1 MFLNQSDK
9 ITIYRPAWLA
19 GNKMQIIKRL
29 RLRARL
35 AGSKKGINTGINH
48 FHPLGVFL
56 NDLSDCTQHQLS
68 AGGEELPMLPVTWDG
83 VLVSISLIVAFIAS
97 FTALDTAGRV
107 AVSRG
112 WSARFWLLAGGS
124 AMGIGIW
131 AMHFIGMLAMMMPV
145 TMRYDIR
152 LTSLSLLVAI
162 LASCLAFGQTVGG
175 LHLTRHRLLRGSL
188 ILGAGVAAMH
198 YLGMYALLIEPRPE
212 WNSVLVVLSVL
223 IAFVASG
230 VALWL
235 AFHLRKGEH
244 HLLLM
249 RGLASLVMGIAIAG
263 MHYVGMAAATFSHHS
278 MMQSQGLSNPGLAVW
293 VTLITLTILGITLL
307 CSMLDAQMRAT
318 RLAARLRFAN
328 KELLQLALHDNLT
341 ALPNRVMLEQQLD
354 RVIKKAML
362 NDFRFAVIYMD
373 LDGFKAVNDT
383 WGHHVGDRL
392 LLAVA
397 ERLRSQLSE
406 TMLLARLGGDEFV
419 LMVKR
424 CDISPARQLAQRLV
438 KVIGKPFEF
447 DRYVLHV
454 SLSAGI
460 AIFPLHGRNRQEL
473 LFNADAAMYHTKNSG
488 RNGWCLFERAMSAA
502 TQHQLEL
509 TNDLWEA
516 LERQQ
521 MRLFYQPKFRSGG
534 TRLMGFEALLRWQH
548 PQRGLLTPELF
559 LPRAEKTGQI
569 VALGNWVIEEA
580 CRQLRIWHNQ
590 GHTEWTVS
598 VNLSALQFH
607 QRDLLATLTRTLTR
621 YQLPGCA
628 LMLEITEA
636 IAMRDPVFSQ
646 QRIRELQQAG
656 VSIAIDNFGIGYA
669 NLLHLKD
676 LDASELKIDRSFINS
691 LRPGSED
698 ATVVSAML
706 TLAQSLNLR
715 MVAEGVET
723 EEQQHLLTSLGF
735 DALQGYL
742 LGKPTPADRVEVFS
756 LAARQHPMP
765 AASG

>member
-1 MFLNQSDK
+1 
-9 ITIYRPAWLA
+9 
-19 GNKMQIIKRL
+19 
-29 RLRARL
+29 
-35 AGSKKGINTGINH
+35 
-48 FHPLGVFL
+48 
-56 NDLSDCTQHQLS
+56 
-68 AGGEELPMLPVTWDG
+68 MLLVTWDNILIC
-83 VLVSISLIVAFIAS
+83 VSLIVAFIAS

-107 AVSRG
+107 AVSHG
-112 WSARFWLLAGGS
+112 WSARFWLLVGGT

-131 AMHFIGMLAMMMPV
+131 AMHFIGMLAMMMPM
-145 TMRYDIR
+145 TMRYDTR
-152 LTSLSLLVAI
+152 LTILSLLVAI
-162 LASCLAFGQTVGG
+162 LASIFAFGQTVSG
-175 LHLTRHRLLRGSL
+175 LHLTRQRLLRGTL
-188 ILGAGVAAMH
+188 ILGVGMVVMH
-198 YLGMYALLIEPRPE
+198 YLGMYALLIDPRHE
-212 WNSVLVVLSVL
+212 WNRLLVALSVL

-235 AFHLRKGEH
+235 AFHLRQGDH

-263 MHYVGMAAATFSHHS
+263 MHYVGMAAAAFSHDS
-278 MMQSQGLSNPGLAVW
+278 TMQPHGVSNPGLAVW
-293 VTLITLTILGITLL
+293 VTLITLIILGITLL
-307 CSMLDAQMRAT
+307 SSMLDAQVRAARLAT
-318 RLAARLRFAN
+318 RLNRAN
-328 KELLQLALHDNLT
+328 RELCQLAMHDNLT

-354 RVIKKAML
+354 LAIKQAML
-362 NDFRFAVIYMD
+362 NEDRFAVIYMD

-392 LLAVA
+392 LVAVA
-397 ERLRSQLSE
+397 ERLRSQLSN
-406 TMLLARLGGDEFV
+406 TMLLVRLGGDEFV
-419 LMVKR
+419 LMAE
-424 CDISPARQLAQRLV
+424 CDISPARQLAQKLV
-438 KVIGKPFEF
+438 KVIGTPFEL

-460 AIFPLHGRNRQEL
+460 AIFPLHGSSRQEL
-473 LFNADAAMYHTKNSG
+473 LFNADAAMYHTKHSG
-488 RNGWCLFERAMSAA
+488 RNGWCLFEPAMSAA

-509 TNDLWEA
+509 ANDLWEA
-516 LERQQ
+516 IDRQQ

-580 CRQLRIWHNQ
+580 CRQLRIWHSQ
-590 GHTEWTVS
+590 GHSDWTVS

-607 QRDLLATLTRTLTR
+607 QRDLLSTLTGTLAR
-621 YQLPGCA
+621 YQLSGSA
-628 LMLEITEA
+628 LMLEITET

-656 VSIAIDNFGIGYA
+656 VSVAIDNFGIGYA
-669 NLLHLKD
+669 NLLHLKH
-676 LDASELKIDRSFINS
+676 LDASELKIDRSFINC

-742 LGKPTPADRVEVFS
+742 LGKPTPPDRVDAFS
-756 LAARQHPMP
+756 FPALRQPVSSV
-765 AASG
+765 SG

>member
-1 MFLNQSDK
+1 
-9 ITIYRPAWLA
+9 
-19 GNKMQIIKRL
+19 
-29 RLRARL
+29 
-35 AGSKKGINTGINH
+35 
-48 FHPLGVFL
+48 
-56 NDLSDCTQHQLS
+56 
-68 AGGEELPMLPVTWDG
+68 MLPVTWDS
-83 VLVSISLIVAFIAS
+83 VLICVSLIVVFIAS

-112 WSARFWLLAGGS
+112 WSARFWLLVGGI
-124 AMGIGIW
+124 AMGIGVW
-131 AMHFIGMLAMMMPV
+131 AMHFIGMLAMMMPMM
-145 TMRYDIR
+145 MRYDTQ
-152 LTSLSLLVAI
+152 LTILSLLVAI
-162 LASCLAFGQTVGG
+162 LASVLAFGQTVGG
-175 LHLTRHRLLRGSL
+175 LHLTRQRLLRGTL
-188 ILGAGVAAMH
+188 ILGAGVVVMH
-198 YLGMYALLIEPRPE
+198 YLGMYALLIEPQPE
-212 WNSVLVVLSVL
+212 WNALLVALSVL
-223 IAFVASG
+223 IAFAASG
-230 VALWL
+230 LALWL
-235 AFHLRKGEH
+235 AFHLRQGDH
-244 HLLLM
+244 HLMLM

-263 MHYVGMAAATFSHHS
+263 MHYVGMAAAEFSHSS
-278 MMQSQGLSNPGLAVW
+278 MMQPHGVSNAGLAVW

-307 CSMLDAQMRAT
+307 SSMLDAQLRAARLAT
-318 RLAARLRFAN
+318 RLNRANQELR
-328 KELLQLALHDNLT
+328 QLAMHDNLT
-341 ALPNRVMLEQQLD
+341 TLPNRVMLEQQLD
-354 RVIKKAML
+354 LAIKQAML
-362 NDFRFAVIYMD
+362 NEHRFAVIYMD

-392 LLAVA
+392 LVAVA
-397 ERLRSQLSE
+397 ERLCSQLSN
-406 TMLLARLGGDEFV
+406 TMLLVRLGGDEFV
-419 LMVKR
+419 LMAE
-424 CDISPARQLAQRLV
+424 CDISAARQLAQKLV
-438 KVIGKPFEF
+438 KVISSPFEL

-473 LFNADAAMYHTKNSG
+473 LFNADAAMYHTKHSG
-488 RNGWCLFERAMSAA
+488 RNGWCLFEPAMSAA

-509 TNDLWEA
+509 ANDLWEA
-516 LERQQ
+516 IEREQ
-521 MRLFYQPKFRSGG
+521 MRLFYQPKFCSGG

-569 VALGNWVIEEA
+569 IALGNWVIGEA
-580 CRQLRIWHNQ
+580 CRQLRIWHSQ
-590 GHTEWTVS
+590 GHSDWTVS

-607 QRDLLATLTRTLTR
+607 QRDLLTILTQTLAR
-621 YQLPGCA
+621 YQLPGSA

-636 IAMRDPVFSQ
+636 IAMRDPAFSQ

-656 VSIAIDNFGIGYA
+656 VSVAIDNFGIGYA

-676 LDASELKIDRSFINS
+676 LDASELKIDRSFINC

-742 LGKPTPADRVEVFS
+742 LGKPTPADRVEALSFPS
-756 LAARQHPMP
+756 LRQPV
-765 AASG
+765 ASLSG

>member
-1 MFLNQSDK
+1 
-9 ITIYRPAWLA
+9 
-19 GNKMQIIKRL
+19 
-29 RLRARL
+29 
-35 AGSKKGINTGINH
+35 
-48 FHPLGVFL
+48 
-56 NDLSDCTQHQLS
+56 
-68 AGGEELPMLPVTWDG
+68 MLPVTWDS
-83 VLVSISLIVAFIAS
+83 VLICVSLIVVFIAS

-107 AVSRG
+107 AVTRG
-112 WSARFWLLAGGS
+112 WSARFWLLVGGI
-124 AMGIGIW
+124 AMGIGVW
-131 AMHFIGMLAMMMPV
+131 AMHFIGMLAMMLPM
-145 TMRYDIR
+145 MMHYDTR
-152 LTSLSLLVAI
+152 LTILSLLVAI
-162 LASCLAFGQTVGG
+162 LASVLAFGQTVGG
-175 LHLTRHRLLRGSL
+175 LHLTRQRLLRGTL
-188 ILGAGVAAMH
+188 ILGAGVAVMH
-198 YLGMYALLIEPRPE
+198 YLGMYALLIEPQPE
-212 WNSVLVVLSVL
+212 WNALLVALSVL
-223 IAFVASG
+223 IAFAASG
-230 VALWL
+230 LALWL
-235 AFHLRKGEH
+235 AFHLRQGDH
-244 HLLLM
+244 HLMLM

-263 MHYVGMAAATFSHHS
+263 MHYVGMAAAEFSHSS
-278 MMQSQGLSNPGLAVW
+278 MMQPHGVSNAGLAVW

-307 CSMLDAQMRAT
+307 SSMLDAQLRAARLAT
-318 RLAARLRFAN
+318 RLNRANQELR
-328 KELLQLALHDNLT
+328 QLAMHDNLT
-341 ALPNRVMLEQQLD
+341 TLPNRVMLEQQLD
-354 RVIKKAML
+354 LAIKQAMI
-362 NDFRFAVIYMD
+362 NEHRFAVIYMD

-392 LLAVA
+392 LVAVA
-397 ERLRSQLSE
+397 ERLRSQLSN
-406 TMLLARLGGDEFV
+406 TMLLVRLGGDEFV
-419 LMVKR
+419 LMAE
-424 CDISPARQLAQRLV
+424 CDISAARQLAQKLV
-438 KVIGKPFEF
+438 KVISSPFEL

-473 LFNADAAMYHTKNSG
+473 LFNADAAMYHTKHSG
-488 RNGWCLFERAMSAA
+488 RNGWCLFEPAMSAA

-509 TNDLWEA
+509 ANDLWEA
-516 LERQQ
+516 IEREQ
-521 MRLFYQPKFRSGG
+521 MRLFYQPKFCSGG

-569 VALGNWVIEEA
+569 IALGNWVIGEA

-590 GHTEWTVS
+590 GHSDWTVS

-607 QRDLLATLTRTLTR
+607 QRDLLTILTQTLAR
-621 YQLPGCA
+621 YQLPGSA

-636 IAMRDPVFSQ
+636 IAMRDPAFSQ

-656 VSIAIDNFGIGYA
+656 VSVAIDNFGIGYA

-676 LDASELKIDRSFINS
+676 LDASELKIDRSFINC

-742 LGKPTPADRVEVFS
+742 LGKPTPADRVEALSFPS
-756 LAARQHPMP
+756 LRQPVVSLP
-765 AASG
+765 G

>member
-1 MFLNQSDK
+1 
-9 ITIYRPAWLA
+9 
-19 GNKMQIIKRL
+19 
-29 RLRARL
+29 
-35 AGSKKGINTGINH
+35 
-48 FHPLGVFL
+48 
-56 NDLSDCTQHQLS
+56 
-68 AGGEELPMLPVTWDG
+68 MLPVTWDS
-83 VLVSISLIVAFIAS
+83 VLICVSLIVVFIAS

-107 AVSRG
+107 AVTRG
-112 WSARFWLLAGGS
+112 WSARFWLLVGGI
-124 AMGIGIW
+124 AMGIGVW
-131 AMHFIGMLAMMMPV
+131 AMHFIGMLAMMLPMM
-145 TMRYDIR
+145 MRYDTR
-152 LTSLSLLVAI
+152 LTILSLLVAI
-162 LASCLAFGQTVGG
+162 LASVLAFGQTVGG
-175 LHLTRHRLLRGSL
+175 LHLTRQRLLRGML
-188 ILGAGVAAMH
+188 ILGAGVAIMH
-198 YLGMYALLIEPRPE
+198 YLGMYALLIEPQPE
-212 WNSVLVVLSVL
+212 WNALLVALSVL
-223 IAFVASG
+223 IAFAASG
-230 VALWL
+230 LALWL
-235 AFHLRKGEH
+235 AFHLRQGDH
-244 HLLLM
+244 HLMLM

-263 MHYVGMAAATFSHHS
+263 MHYVGMAAAEFSHSS
-278 MMQSQGLSNPGLAVW
+278 MMQPHGVSNAGLAVW

-307 CSMLDAQMRAT
+307 SSMLDAQLRAARLAT
-318 RLAARLRFAN
+318 RLNRANQELR
-328 KELLQLALHDNLT
+328 QLAMHDNLT
-341 ALPNRVMLEQQLD
+341 TLPNRVMLEQQLD
-354 RVIKKAML
+354 LAIKQAMI
-362 NDFRFAVIYMD
+362 NEHRFAVIYMD

-392 LLAVA
+392 LVAVA
-397 ERLRSQLSE
+397 ERLRSQLSN
-406 TMLLARLGGDEFV
+406 TMLLVRLGGDEFV
-419 LMVKR
+419 LMAE
-424 CDISPARQLAQRLV
+424 CDISAARQLAQKLV
-438 KVIGKPFEF
+438 KVISSPFEL

-473 LFNADAAMYHTKNSG
+473 LFNADAAMYHTKHSG
-488 RNGWCLFERAMSAA
+488 RNGWCLFEPAMSAA

-509 TNDLWEA
+509 ANDLWEA
-516 LERQQ
+516 IEREQ
-521 MRLFYQPKFRSGG
+521 MRLFYQPKFCSGG

-569 VALGNWVIEEA
+569 IALGNWVVGEA

-590 GHTEWTVS
+590 GHSDWTVS

-607 QRDLLATLTRTLTR
+607 QRDLLTILTQTLAR
-621 YQLPGCA
+621 YQLPGSA

-636 IAMRDPVFSQ
+636 IAMRDPAFSQ

-656 VSIAIDNFGIGYA
+656 VSVAIDNFGIGYA

-676 LDASELKIDRSFINS
+676 LDASELKIDRSFINC

-742 LGKPTPADRVEVFS
+742 LGKPTPADRVEALSFPS
-756 LAARQHPMP
+756 LRQPV
-765 AASG
+765 ASLPG

>member
-1 MFLNQSDK
+1 
-9 ITIYRPAWLA
+9 
-19 GNKMQIIKRL
+19 
-29 RLRARL
+29 
-35 AGSKKGINTGINH
+35 
-48 FHPLGVFL
+48 
-56 NDLSDCTQHQLS
+56 
-68 AGGEELPMLPVTWDG
+68 MLPVTWDS
-83 VLVSISLIVAFIAS
+83 VLICVSLIVAFIAS

-112 WSARFWLLAGGS
+112 WSARFWLLVGGI
-124 AMGIGIW
+124 AMGIGVW
-131 AMHFIGMLAMMMPV
+131 AMHFIGMLAMMLPMM
-145 TMRYDIR
+145 MRYDTR
-152 LTSLSLLVAI
+152 LTILSLLVAI
-162 LASCLAFGQTVGG
+162 LASVLAFGQTVGS
-175 LHLTRHRLLRGSL
+175 LHLTRQRLLRGTL
-188 ILGAGVAAMH
+188 ILGAGVVVMH
-198 YLGMYALLIEPRPE
+198 YLGMYALLIEPQPE
-212 WNSVLVVLSVL
+212 WNALLVALSVL
-223 IAFVASG
+223 IAFAASG
-230 VALWL
+230 LALWL
-235 AFHLRKGEH
+235 AFHLRQGDH
-244 HLLLM
+244 HLMLM

-263 MHYVGMAAATFSHHS
+263 MHYVGMAAAEFSHSS
-278 MMQSQGLSNPGLAVW
+278 MMQPHGVSNAGLAVW

-307 CSMLDAQMRAT
+307 SSMLDAQLRAARLAT
-318 RLAARLRFAN
+318 RLNRANQELR
-328 KELLQLALHDNLT
+328 QLAMHDNLT
-341 ALPNRVMLEQQLD
+341 TLPNRVMLEQQLD
-354 RVIKKAML
+354 LAIKQAML
-362 NDFRFAVIYMD
+362 NEHRFAVIYMD

-392 LLAVA
+392 LVAVA
-397 ERLRSQLSE
+397 ERLCSQLSN
-406 TMLLARLGGDEFV
+406 TMLLVRLGGDEFV
-419 LMVKR
+419 LMAE
-424 CDISPARQLAQRLV
+424 CDISAARQLAQKLV
-438 KVIGKPFEF
+438 KVISSPFEL

-473 LFNADAAMYHTKNSG
+473 LFNADAAMYHTKHSG
-488 RNGWCLFERAMSAA
+488 RNGWCLFEPAMSAA

-509 TNDLWEA
+509 ANDLWEA
-516 LERQQ
+516 IEREQ
-521 MRLFYQPKFRSGG
+521 MRLFYQPKFCSGG

-569 VALGNWVIEEA
+569 IALGNWVIGEA
-580 CRQLRIWHNQ
+580 CRQLRIWHSQ
-590 GHTEWTVS
+590 GHSDWTVS

-607 QRDLLATLTRTLTR
+607 QRDLLTILTQTLARN
-621 YQLPGCA
+621 QLPGSA

-636 IAMRDPVFSQ
+636 IAMRDPAFSQ

-656 VSIAIDNFGIGYA
+656 VSVAIDNFGIGYA

-676 LDASELKIDRSFINS
+676 LDASELKIDRSFINC

-742 LGKPTPADRVEVFS
+742 LGKPTPADRVEALSFPS
-756 LAARQHPMP
+756 LRQPV
-765 AASG
+765 ASLSG

>member
-1 MFLNQSDK
+1 
-9 ITIYRPAWLA
+9 
-19 GNKMQIIKRL
+19 
-29 RLRARL
+29 
-35 AGSKKGINTGINH
+35 
-48 FHPLGVFL
+48 
-56 NDLSDCTQHQLS
+56 
-68 AGGEELPMLPVTWDG
+68 MLPVTWDS
-83 VLVSISLIVAFIAS
+83 VLICVSLIVAFIAS

-112 WSARFWLLAGGS
+112 WSARFWLLVGGI
-124 AMGIGIW
+124 AMGIGVW
-131 AMHFIGMLAMMMPV
+131 SMHFIGMLAMMLPMM
-145 TMRYDIR
+145 MRYDTR
-152 LTSLSLLVAI
+152 LTILSLLVAI
-162 LASCLAFGQTVGG
+162 LASVLAFGQTVGG
-175 LHLTRHRLLRGSL
+175 LHLTRQRLLRGTL
-188 ILGAGVAAMH
+188 ILGAGVVVMH
-198 YLGMYALLIEPRPE
+198 YLGMYALLIEPQPE
-212 WNSVLVVLSVL
+212 WNALLVALSVL
-223 IAFVASG
+223 IAFAASG
-230 VALWL
+230 LALWL
-235 AFHLRKGEH
+235 AFHLRQGDH
-244 HLLLM
+244 HLMLM

-263 MHYVGMAAATFSHHS
+263 MHYVGMAAAEFSHSS
-278 MMQSQGLSNPGLAVW
+278 MMQPHGVSNAGLAVW

-307 CSMLDAQMRAT
+307 SSMLDAQLRAARLAT
-318 RLAARLRFAN
+318 RLNRANQELR
-328 KELLQLALHDNLT
+328 QLAMHDNLT
-341 ALPNRVMLEQQLD
+341 TLPNRVMLEQQLD
-354 RVIKKAML
+354 LAIKQAML
-362 NDFRFAVIYMD
+362 NEHHFAVIYMD

-392 LLAVA
+392 LVAVA
-397 ERLRSQLSE
+397 ERLCSQLSN
-406 TMLLARLGGDEFV
+406 TMLLVRLGGDEFV
-419 LMVKR
+419 LMAE
-424 CDISPARQLAQRLV
+424 CDISAARQLAQKLV
-438 KVIGKPFEF
+438 KVISSPFEL

-473 LFNADAAMYHTKNSG
+473 LFNADAAMYHTKHSG
-488 RNGWCLFERAMSAA
+488 RNGWCLFEPAMSAA

-509 TNDLWEA
+509 ANDLWEA
-516 LERQQ
+516 IEREQ
-521 MRLFYQPKFRSGG
+521 MRLFYQPKFCSGG

-569 VALGNWVIEEA
+569 IALGNWVIGEA
-580 CRQLRIWHNQ
+580 CRQLRIWHSQ
-590 GHTEWTVS
+590 GHSDWTVS

-607 QRDLLATLTRTLTR
+607 QRDLLTILTQTLAR
-621 YQLPGCA
+621 YQLPGSA

-636 IAMRDPVFSQ
+636 IAMRDPAFSQ

-656 VSIAIDNFGIGYA
+656 VSVAIDNFGIGYA

-676 LDASELKIDRSFINS
+676 LDASELKIDRSFINC

-742 LGKPTPADRVEVFS
+742 LGKPTPADRVEALSFPS
-756 LAARQHPMP
+756 LRQPV
-765 AASG
+765 ASLSG

>member
-1 MFLNQSDK
+1 
-9 ITIYRPAWLA
+9 
-19 GNKMQIIKRL
+19 
-29 RLRARL
+29 
-35 AGSKKGINTGINH
+35 
-48 FHPLGVFL
+48 
-56 NDLSDCTQHQLS
+56 
-68 AGGEELPMLPVTWDG
+68 MLPVTWDS
-83 VLVSISLIVAFIAS
+83 VLICVSLIVVFIAS

-107 AVSRG
+107 AVTRG
-112 WSARFWLLAGGS
+112 WSARFWLLVGGI
-124 AMGIGIW
+124 AMGIGVW
-131 AMHFIGMLAMMMPV
+131 AMHFIGMLAMMLPMM
-145 TMRYDIR
+145 MRYDTR
-152 LTSLSLLVAI
+152 LTILSLLVAI
-162 LASCLAFGQTVGG
+162 LASVLAFGQTVGG
-175 LHLTRHRLLRGSL
+175 LHLTRQRLLRGTL
-188 ILGAGVAAMH
+188 ILGAGVAIMH
-198 YLGMYALLIEPRPE
+198 YLGMYALLIEPQPE
-212 WNSVLVVLSVL
+212 WNALLVALSVL
-223 IAFVASG
+223 IAFAASG
-230 VALWL
+230 LALWL
-235 AFHLRKGEH
+235 AFHLRQGDH
-244 HLLLM
+244 HLMLM

-263 MHYVGMAAATFSHHS
+263 MHYVGMAAAEFSHSS
-278 MMQSQGLSNPGLAVW
+278 MMQPHGVSNAGLAVW

-307 CSMLDAQMRAT
+307 SSMLDAQLRAARLAT
-318 RLAARLRFAN
+318 RLNRANQELR
-328 KELLQLALHDNLT
+328 QLAMHDNLT
-341 ALPNRVMLEQQLD
+341 TLPNRVMLEQQLD
-354 RVIKKAML
+354 LAIKQAML
-362 NDFRFAVIYMD
+362 NEHRFAVIYMD

-392 LLAVA
+392 LVAVA
-397 ERLRSQLSE
+397 ERLRSQLSN
-406 TMLLARLGGDEFV
+406 TMLLVRLGGDEFV
-419 LMVKR
+419 LMAE
-424 CDISPARQLAQRLV
+424 CDISAARQLAQKLV
-438 KVIGKPFEF
+438 KVISSPFEL

-473 LFNADAAMYHTKNSG
+473 LFNADAAMYHTKHSG
-488 RNGWCLFERAMSAA
+488 RNGWCLFEPAMSAA

-509 TNDLWEA
+509 ANDLWEA
-516 LERQQ
+516 IEREQ
-521 MRLFYQPKFRSGG
+521 MRLFYQPKFCSGG

-569 VALGNWVIEEA
+569 IALGNWVIGEA

-590 GHTEWTVS
+590 GHSDWTVS

-607 QRDLLATLTRTLTR
+607 QRDLLTILTQTLAR
-621 YQLPGCA
+621 YQLSGSA

-636 IAMRDPVFSQ
+636 IAMRDPAFSQ

-656 VSIAIDNFGIGYA
+656 VSVAIDNFGIGYA

-676 LDASELKIDRSFINS
+676 LDASELKIDRSFINC

-742 LGKPTPADRVEVFS
+742 LGKPTPADRVEALSFPS
-756 LAARQHPMP
+756 LRQPV
-765 AASG
+765 ASLPG

>member
-1 MFLNQSDK
+1 
-9 ITIYRPAWLA
+9 
-19 GNKMQIIKRL
+19 
-29 RLRARL
+29 
-35 AGSKKGINTGINH
+35 
-48 FHPLGVFL
+48 
-56 NDLSDCTQHQLS
+56 
-68 AGGEELPMLPVTWDG
+68 MLPVTWDS
-83 VLVSISLIVAFIAS
+83 VLICVSLIVVFIAS

-107 AVSRG
+107 AVTRG
-112 WSARFWLLAGGS
+112 WSARFWLLVGGI
-124 AMGIGIW
+124 AMGIGVW
-131 AMHFIGMLAMMMPV
+131 AMHFIGMLAMMLPMM
-145 TMRYDIR
+145 MRYDTR
-152 LTSLSLLVAI
+152 LTILSLLVAI
-162 LASCLAFGQTVGG
+162 LASVLAFGQTVGG
-175 LHLTRHRLLRGSL
+175 LHLTRQRLLRGTL
-188 ILGAGVAAMH
+188 ILGAGVAIMH
-198 YLGMYALLIEPRPE
+198 YLGMYALLIEPQPE
-212 WNSVLVVLSVL
+212 WNALLVALSVL
-223 IAFVASG
+223 IAFAASG
-230 VALWL
+230 LALWL
-235 AFHLRKGEH
+235 AFHLRQGDH
-244 HLLLM
+244 HLMLM

-263 MHYVGMAAATFSHHS
+263 MHYVGMAAAEFSHSS
-278 MMQSQGLSNPGLAVW
+278 MMQPHGVSNAGLAVW

-307 CSMLDAQMRAT
+307 SSMLDAQLR
-318 RLAARLRFAN
+318 AARLATCLNRAN
-328 KELLQLALHDNLT
+328 QELRQLAMHDNLT
-341 ALPNRVMLEQQLD
+341 TLPNRVMLEQQLD
-354 RVIKKAML
+354 LAIKQAMI
-362 NDFRFAVIYMD
+362 NEHRFAVIYMD

-392 LLAVA
+392 LVAVA
-397 ERLRSQLSE
+397 ERLRSQLSN
-406 TMLLARLGGDEFV
+406 TMLLVRLGGDEFV
-419 LMVKR
+419 LMAE
-424 CDISPARQLAQRLV
+424 CDISAARQLAQKLV
-438 KVIGKPFEF
+438 KVISSPFEL

-473 LFNADAAMYHTKNSG
+473 LFNADAAMYHTKHSG
-488 RNGWCLFERAMSAA
+488 RNGWCLFEPAMSAA

-509 TNDLWEA
+509 ANDLWEA
-516 LERQQ
+516 IEREQ
-521 MRLFYQPKFRSGG
+521 MRLFYQPKFCSGG

-569 VALGNWVIEEA
+569 IALGNWVVGEA

-590 GHTEWTVS
+590 GHSDWTVS

-607 QRDLLATLTRTLTR
+607 QRDLLTILTQTLAR
-621 YQLPGCA
+621 YQLPGSA

-636 IAMRDPVFSQ
+636 IAMRDPAFSQ

-656 VSIAIDNFGIGYA
+656 VSVAIDNFGIGYA

-676 LDASELKIDRSFINS
+676 LDASELKIDRSFINC

-742 LGKPTPADRVEVFS
+742 LGKPTPADRVEALSFPS
-756 LAARQHPMP
+756 LRQPV
-765 AASG
+765 ASLPG

>member
-1 MFLNQSDK
+1 
-9 ITIYRPAWLA
+9 
-19 GNKMQIIKRL
+19 
-29 RLRARL
+29 
-35 AGSKKGINTGINH
+35 
-48 FHPLGVFL
+48 
-56 NDLSDCTQHQLS
+56 
-68 AGGEELPMLPVTWDG
+68 MLPVTWDS
-83 VLVSISLIVAFIAS
+83 VLICVSLIVAFIAS

-112 WSARFWLLAGGS
+112 WSARFWLLVGGI
-124 AMGIGIW
+124 AMGIGVW
-131 AMHFIGMLAMMMPV
+131 AMHFIGMLAMMLPMM
-145 TMRYDIR
+145 MRYDTR
-152 LTSLSLLVAI
+152 LTILSLLVAI
-162 LASCLAFGQTVGG
+162 LASVLAFGQTVGG
-175 LHLTRHRLLRGSL
+175 LHLTRQRLLRGTL
-188 ILGAGVAAMH
+188 ILGAGVVVMH
-198 YLGMYALLIEPRPE
+198 YLGMYALLIEPQPE
-212 WNSVLVVLSVL
+212 WNALLVALSVL
-223 IAFVASG
+223 IAFAASG
-230 VALWL
+230 LALWL
-235 AFHLRKGEH
+235 AFHLRQGDH
-244 HLLLM
+244 HLMLM

-263 MHYVGMAAATFSHHS
+263 MHYVGMAAAEFSHSS
-278 MMQSQGLSNPGLAVW
+278 MMQPHGVSNAGLAVW

-307 CSMLDAQMRAT
+307 SSMLDAQLRAARLAT
-318 RLAARLRFAN
+318 RLNRANQELR
-328 KELLQLALHDNLT
+328 QLAMHDNLT
-341 ALPNRVMLEQQLD
+341 TLPNRVMLEQQLD
-354 RVIKKAML
+354 LAIKQAML
-362 NDFRFAVIYMD
+362 NEHRFAVIYMD

-392 LLAVA
+392 LVAVA
-397 ERLRSQLSE
+397 ERLCSQLSN
-406 TMLLARLGGDEFV
+406 TMLLVRLGGDEFV
-419 LMVKR
+419 LMAE
-424 CDISPARQLAQRLV
+424 CDISAARQLAQKLV
-438 KVIGKPFEF
+438 KVISSPFEL

-473 LFNADAAMYHTKNSG
+473 LFNADAAMYHTKHSG
-488 RNGWCLFERAMSAA
+488 RNGWCLFEPAMSAA

-509 TNDLWEA
+509 ANDLWEA
-516 LERQQ
+516 IEREQ
-521 MRLFYQPKFRSGG
+521 MRLFYQPKFCSGG

-569 VALGNWVIEEA
+569 IALGNWVIGEA
-580 CRQLRIWHNQ
+580 CRQLRIWHSQ
-590 GHTEWTVS
+590 GHSDWTVS

-607 QRDLLATLTRTLTR
+607 QRDLLTILTQTLARN
-621 YQLPGCA
+621 QLPGSA

-636 IAMRDPVFSQ
+636 IAMRDPAFSQ

-656 VSIAIDNFGIGYA
+656 VSVAIDNFGIGYA

-676 LDASELKIDRSFINS
+676 LDASELKIDRSFINC

-742 LGKPTPADRVEVFS
+742 LGKPTPADRVEALSFPS
-756 LAARQHPMP
+756 LRQPV
-765 AASG
+765 ASLSG

>member
-1 MFLNQSDK
+1 
-9 ITIYRPAWLA
+9 
-19 GNKMQIIKRL
+19 
-29 RLRARL
+29 
-35 AGSKKGINTGINH
+35 
-48 FHPLGVFL
+48 
-56 NDLSDCTQHQLS
+56 
-68 AGGEELPMLPVTWDG
+68 MLPVTWDS
-83 VLVSISLIVAFIAS
+83 VLICVSLIVAFIAS

-112 WSARFWLLAGGS
+112 WSARFWLLVGGI
-124 AMGIGIW
+124 AMGIGVW
-131 AMHFIGMLAMMMPV
+131 SMHFIGMLAMMLPMM
-145 TMRYDIR
+145 MRYDTR
-152 LTSLSLLVAI
+152 LTILSLLVAI
-162 LASCLAFGQTVGG
+162 LASVLAFGQTVGG
-175 LHLTRHRLLRGSL
+175 LHLTRQRLLRGTL
-188 ILGAGVAAMH
+188 ILGAGVVVMH
-198 YLGMYALLIEPRPE
+198 YLGMYALLIEPQPE
-212 WNSVLVVLSVL
+212 WNALLVALSVL
-223 IAFVASG
+223 IAFAASG
-230 VALWL
+230 LALWL
-235 AFHLRKGEH
+235 AFHLRQGDH
-244 HLLLM
+244 HLMLM

-263 MHYVGMAAATFSHHS
+263 MHYVGMAAAEFSHSS
-278 MMQSQGLSNPGLAVW
+278 MMQPHGVSNAGLAVW

-307 CSMLDAQMRAT
+307 SSMLDAQLRAARLAT
-318 RLAARLRFAN
+318 RLNRANQELR
-328 KELLQLALHDNLT
+328 QLAMHDNLT
-341 ALPNRVMLEQQLD
+341 TLPNRVMLEQQLD
-354 RVIKKAML
+354 LAIKQAML
-362 NDFRFAVIYMD
+362 NEHRFAVIYMD

-392 LLAVA
+392 LVAVA
-397 ERLRSQLSE
+397 ERLRSQLSN
-406 TMLLARLGGDEFV
+406 TMLLVRLGGDEFV
-419 LMVKR
+419 LMAE
-424 CDISPARQLAQRLV
+424 CDISAARQLAQKLV
-438 KVIGKPFEF
+438 KVISSPFEL

-473 LFNADAAMYHTKNSG
+473 LFNADAAMYHTKHSG
-488 RNGWCLFERAMSAA
+488 RNGWCLFEPAMSAA

-509 TNDLWEA
+509 ANDLWEA
-516 LERQQ
+516 IEREQ
-521 MRLFYQPKFRSGG
+521 MRLFYQPKFCSGG

-569 VALGNWVIEEA
+569 IALGNWVIGEA
-580 CRQLRIWHNQ
+580 CRQLRIWHSQ
-590 GHTEWTVS
+590 GHSDWTVS

-607 QRDLLATLTRTLTR
+607 QRDLLTILTQTLAR
-621 YQLPGCA
+621 YQLPGSA

-636 IAMRDPVFSQ
+636 IAMRDPAFSQ

-656 VSIAIDNFGIGYA
+656 VSVAIDNFGIGYA

-676 LDASELKIDRSFINS
+676 LDASELKIDRSFINC

-742 LGKPTPADRVEVFS
+742 LGKPTPADRVEALSFPS
-756 LAARQHPMP
+756 LRQPV
-765 AASG
+765 ASLSG

>member
-1 MFLNQSDK
+1 
-9 ITIYRPAWLA
+9 
-19 GNKMQIIKRL
+19 
-29 RLRARL
+29 
-35 AGSKKGINTGINH
+35 
-48 FHPLGVFL
+48 
-56 NDLSDCTQHQLS
+56 
-68 AGGEELPMLPVTWDG
+68 MLPVTWDS
-83 VLVSISLIVAFIAS
+83 VLICVSLIVVFIAS

-107 AVSRG
+107 AVTRG
-112 WSARFWLLAGGS
+112 WSARFWLLVGGI
-124 AMGIGIW
+124 AMGIGVW
-131 AMHFIGMLAMMMPV
+131 AMHFIGMLAMMLPMM
-145 TMRYDIR
+145 MRYDTR
-152 LTSLSLLVAI
+152 LTILSLLVAI
-162 LASCLAFGQTVGG
+162 LASVLAFGQTVGG
-175 LHLTRHRLLRGSL
+175 LHLTRQRLLRGTL
-188 ILGAGVAAMH
+188 ILGAGVAIMH
-198 YLGMYALLIEPRPE
+198 YLGMYALLIEPQPE
-212 WNSVLVVLSVL
+212 WNALLVALSVL
-223 IAFVASG
+223 IAFAASCL
-230 VALWL
+230 ALWL
-235 AFHLRKGEH
+235 AFHLRQGDH
-244 HLLLM
+244 HLMLM

-263 MHYVGMAAATFSHHS
+263 MHYVGMAAAEFSHSS
-278 MMQSQGLSNPGLAVW
+278 MMQPHGVSNAGLAVW

-307 CSMLDAQMRAT
+307 SSMLDAQLRAARLAT
-318 RLAARLRFAN
+318 RLNRANQELR
-328 KELLQLALHDNLT
+328 QLAMHDNLT
-341 ALPNRVMLEQQLD
+341 TLPNRVMLEQQLD
-354 RVIKKAML
+354 LAIKQAML
-362 NDFRFAVIYMD
+362 NEHRFAVIYMD

-392 LLAVA
+392 LVAVA
-397 ERLRSQLSE
+397 ERLRSQLSN
-406 TMLLARLGGDEFV
+406 TMLLVRLGGDEFV
-419 LMVKR
+419 LMAE
-424 CDISPARQLAQRLV
+424 CDISAARQLAQKLV
-438 KVIGKPFEF
+438 KVISSPFEL

-473 LFNADAAMYHTKNSG
+473 LFNADAAMYHTKHSG
-488 RNGWCLFERAMSAA
+488 RNGWCLFEPAMSAA

-509 TNDLWEA
+509 ANDLWEA
-516 LERQQ
+516 IEREQ
-521 MRLFYQPKFRSGG
+521 MRLFYQPKFCSGG

-569 VALGNWVIEEA
+569 IALGNWVIGEA

-590 GHTEWTVS
+590 GHSDWTVS

-607 QRDLLATLTRTLTR
+607 QRDLLTILTQTLAR
-621 YQLPGCA
+621 YQLPGSA

-636 IAMRDPVFSQ
+636 IAMRDPAFSQ

-656 VSIAIDNFGIGYA
+656 VSVAIDNFGIGYA

-676 LDASELKIDRSFINS
+676 LDASELKIDRSFINC

-742 LGKPTPADRVEVFS
+742 LGKPTPADRVEALSFPS
-756 LAARQHPMP
+756 LRQPV
-765 AASG
+765 ASLPG

>member
-1 MFLNQSDK
+1 
-9 ITIYRPAWLA
+9 
-19 GNKMQIIKRL
+19 
-29 RLRARL
+29 
-35 AGSKKGINTGINH
+35 
-48 FHPLGVFL
+48 
-56 NDLSDCTQHQLS
+56 
-68 AGGEELPMLPVTWDG
+68 MLPVTWDS
-83 VLVSISLIVAFIAS
+83 VLICVSLIVAFIAS

-112 WSARFWLLAGGS
+112 WSARFWLLVGGI
-124 AMGIGIW
+124 AMGIGVW
-131 AMHFIGMLAMMMPV
+131 SMHFIGMLAMMLPMM
-145 TMRYDIR
+145 MRYDTR
-152 LTSLSLLVAI
+152 LTILSLLVAI
-162 LASCLAFGQTVGG
+162 LASVLAFGQTVGG
-175 LHLTRHRLLRGSL
+175 LHLTRQRLLRGTL
-188 ILGAGVAAMH
+188 ILGAGVVVMH
-198 YLGMYALLIEPRPE
+198 YLGMYALLIEPQPE
-212 WNSVLVVLSVL
+212 WNALLVALSVL
-223 IAFVASG
+223 IAFAASG
-230 VALWL
+230 LALWL
-235 AFHLRKGEH
+235 AFHLRQGDH
-244 HLLLM
+244 HLMLM

-263 MHYVGMAAATFSHHS
+263 MHYVGMAAAEFSYSS
-278 MMQSQGLSNPGLAVW
+278 MMQPHGVSNAGLAVW

-307 CSMLDAQMRAT
+307 SSMLDAQLRAARLAT
-318 RLAARLRFAN
+318 RLNRANQELR
-328 KELLQLALHDNLT
+328 QLAMHDNLT
-341 ALPNRVMLEQQLD
+341 TLPNRVMLEQQLD
-354 RVIKKAML
+354 LAIKQAML
-362 NDFRFAVIYMD
+362 NEHHFAVIYMD

-392 LLAVA
+392 LVAVA
-397 ERLRSQLSE
+397 ERLCSQLSN
-406 TMLLARLGGDEFV
+406 TMLLVRLGGDEFV
-419 LMVKR
+419 LMAE
-424 CDISPARQLAQRLV
+424 CDISAARQLAQKLV
-438 KVIGKPFEF
+438 KVISSPFEL

-473 LFNADAAMYHTKNSG
+473 LFNADAAMYHTKHSG
-488 RNGWCLFERAMSAA
+488 RNGWCLFEPAMSAA

-509 TNDLWEA
+509 ANDLWEA
-516 LERQQ
+516 IEREQ
-521 MRLFYQPKFRSGG
+521 MRLFYQPKFCSGG

-569 VALGNWVIEEA
+569 IALGNWVIGEA
-580 CRQLRIWHNQ
+580 CRQLRIWHSQ
-590 GHTEWTVS
+590 GHSDWTVS

-607 QRDLLATLTRTLTR
+607 QRDLLTILTQTLAR
-621 YQLPGCA
+621 YQLPGSA

-636 IAMRDPVFSQ
+636 IAMRDPAFSQ

-656 VSIAIDNFGIGYA
+656 VSVAIDNFGIGYA

-676 LDASELKIDRSFINS
+676 LDASELKIDRSFINC

-742 LGKPTPADRVEVFS
+742 LGKPTPADRVEALSFPS
-756 LAARQHPMP
+756 LRQPV
-765 AASG
+765 ASLSG

>member
-1 MFLNQSDK
+1 
-9 ITIYRPAWLA
+9 
-19 GNKMQIIKRL
+19 
-29 RLRARL
+29 
-35 AGSKKGINTGINH
+35 
-48 FHPLGVFL
+48 
-56 NDLSDCTQHQLS
+56 
-68 AGGEELPMLPVTWDG
+68 MLPVTWDS
-83 VLVSISLIVAFIAS
+83 VLICVSLIVVFIAS

-112 WSARFWLLAGGS
+112 WSARFWLLVGGI
-124 AMGIGIW
+124 AMGIGVW
-131 AMHFIGMLAMMMPV
+131 AMHFIGMLAMILPMM
-145 TMRYDIR
+145 MRYDTR
-152 LTSLSLLVAI
+152 LTILSLLVAI
-162 LASCLAFGQTVGG
+162 LASVLAFGQTVGG
-175 LHLTRHRLLRGSL
+175 LHLTRQRLLRGTL
-188 ILGAGVAAMH
+188 ILGAGVVVMH
-198 YLGMYALLIEPRPE
+198 YLGMYALLIEPQPE
-212 WNSVLVVLSVL
+212 WNALLVALSVL
-223 IAFVASG
+223 IAFAASG
-230 VALWL
+230 LALWL
-235 AFHLRKGEH
+235 AFHLRQGDH
-244 HLLLM
+244 HLMLM

-263 MHYVGMAAATFSHHS
+263 MHYVGMAAAEFSHSS
-278 MMQSQGLSNPGLAVW
+278 MMQPHGVSNAGLAVW

-307 CSMLDAQMRAT
+307 SSMLDAQLRAARLAT
-318 RLAARLRFAN
+318 RLNRANQELR
-328 KELLQLALHDNLT
+328 QLAMHDNLT
-341 ALPNRVMLEQQLD
+341 TLPNRVMLEQQLD
-354 RVIKKAML
+354 LAIKQAML
-362 NDFRFAVIYMD
+362 NEHRFAVIYMD

-392 LLAVA
+392 LVAVA
-397 ERLRSQLSE
+397 ERLCSQLSN
-406 TMLLARLGGDEFV
+406 TMLLVRLGGDEFV
-419 LMVKR
+419 LMAE
-424 CDISPARQLAQRLV
+424 CDISAARQLAQKLV
-438 KVIGKPFEF
+438 KVISSPFEL

-473 LFNADAAMYHTKNSG
+473 LFNADAAMYHTKHSG
-488 RNGWCLFERAMSAA
+488 RNGWCLFEPAMSAA

-509 TNDLWEA
+509 ANDLWEA
-516 LERQQ
+516 IEREQ
-521 MRLFYQPKFRSGG
+521 MRLFYQPKFCSGG

-569 VALGNWVIEEA
+569 IALGNWVIGEA
-580 CRQLRIWHNQ
+580 CRQLRIWHSQ
-590 GHTEWTVS
+590 GHSDWTVS

-607 QRDLLATLTRTLTR
+607 QRDLLTILTQTLARN
-621 YQLPGCA
+621 QLPGSA

-636 IAMRDPVFSQ
+636 IAMRDPAFSQ

-656 VSIAIDNFGIGYA
+656 VSVAIDNFGIGYA

-676 LDASELKIDRSFINS
+676 LDASELKIDRSFINC

-742 LGKPTPADRVEVFS
+742 LGKPTPADRVEALSFPS
-756 LAARQHPMP
+756 LRQPV
-765 AASG
+765 ASLSG

>member
-1 MFLNQSDK
+1 
-9 ITIYRPAWLA
+9 
-19 GNKMQIIKRL
+19 
-29 RLRARL
+29 
-35 AGSKKGINTGINH
+35 
-48 FHPLGVFL
+48 
-56 NDLSDCTQHQLS
+56 
-68 AGGEELPMLPVTWDG
+68 MLPVTWDS
-83 VLVSISLIVAFIAS
+83 VLICVSLIVVFIAS

-112 WSARFWLLAGGS
+112 WSARFWLLVGGI
-124 AMGIGIW
+124 AMGIGVW
-131 AMHFIGMLAMMMPV
+131 AMHFIGMLAMMMPMM
-145 TMRYDIR
+145 MRYDTR
-152 LTSLSLLVAI
+152 LTILSLLVAI
-162 LASCLAFGQTVGG
+162 LASVLAFGQTVGG
-175 LHLTRHRLLRGSL
+175 LHLTRQRLLRGTL
-188 ILGAGVAAMH
+188 ILGAGVVVMH
-198 YLGMYALLIEPRPE
+198 YLGMYALLIEPQPE
-212 WNSVLVVLSVL
+212 WNALLVALSVL
-223 IAFVASG
+223 IAFAASG
-230 VALWL
+230 LALWL
-235 AFHLRKGEH
+235 AFHLRQGDH
-244 HLLLM
+244 HLMLM

-263 MHYVGMAAATFSHHS
+263 MHYVGMAAAEFSHSS
-278 MMQSQGLSNPGLAVW
+278 MMQPHGVSNAGLAVW

-307 CSMLDAQMRAT
+307 SSMLDAQLRAARLAT
-318 RLAARLRFAN
+318 RLNRANQELR
-328 KELLQLALHDNLT
+328 QLAMHDNLT
-341 ALPNRVMLEQQLD
+341 TLPNRVMLEQQLD
-354 RVIKKAML
+354 LAIKQAML
-362 NDFRFAVIYMD
+362 NEHRFAVIYMD

-392 LLAVA
+392 LVAVA
-397 ERLRSQLSE
+397 ERLCSQLSN
-406 TMLLARLGGDEFV
+406 TMLLVRLGGDEFV
-419 LMVKR
+419 LMAE
-424 CDISPARQLAQRLV
+424 CDISAARQLAQKLV
-438 KVIGKPFEF
+438 KVISSPFEL

-473 LFNADAAMYHTKNSG
+473 LFNADAAMYHTKHSG
-488 RNGWCLFERAMSAA
+488 RNGWCLFEPAMSAA

-509 TNDLWEA
+509 ANDLWEA
-516 LERQQ
+516 IEREQ
-521 MRLFYQPKFRSGG
+521 MRLFYQPKFCSGG

-569 VALGNWVIEEA
+569 IALGNWVIGEA
-580 CRQLRIWHNQ
+580 CRQLRIWHSQ
-590 GHTEWTVS
+590 GHSDWTVS

-607 QRDLLATLTRTLTR
+607 QRDLLTILTQTLSRN
-621 YQLPGCA
+621 QLPGSA

-636 IAMRDPVFSQ
+636 IAMRDPAFSQ

-656 VSIAIDNFGIGYA
+656 VSVAIDNFGIGYA

-676 LDASELKIDRSFINS
+676 LDASELKIDRSFINC

-742 LGKPTPADRVEVFS
+742 LGKPTPADRVEALSFPS
-756 LAARQHPMP
+756 LRQPV
-765 AASG
+765 ASLSG

>member
-1 MFLNQSDK
+1 
-9 ITIYRPAWLA
+9 
-19 GNKMQIIKRL
+19 
-29 RLRARL
+29 
-35 AGSKKGINTGINH
+35 
-48 FHPLGVFL
+48 
-56 NDLSDCTQHQLS
+56 
-68 AGGEELPMLPVTWDG
+68 MLPVTWDS
-83 VLVSISLIVAFIAS
+83 VLICVSLIVVFIAS

-112 WSARFWLLAGGS
+112 WSARFWLLVGGI
-124 AMGIGIW
+124 AMGIGVW
-131 AMHFIGMLAMMMPV
+131 AMHFIGMLAMMMPMM
-145 TMRYDIR
+145 MRYDTR
-152 LTSLSLLVAI
+152 LTILSLLVAI
-162 LASCLAFGQTVGG
+162 LASVLAFGQTVGG
-175 LHLTRHRLLRGSL
+175 LHLTRQRLLRGTL
-188 ILGAGVAAMH
+188 ILGAGVVVMH
-198 YLGMYALLIEPRPE
+198 YLGMYALLIEPQPE
-212 WNSVLVVLSVL
+212 WNALLVALSVL
-223 IAFVASG
+223 IAFAASG
-230 VALWL
+230 LALWL
-235 AFHLRKGEH
+235 AFHLRQGDH
-244 HLLLM
+244 HLMLM

-263 MHYVGMAAATFSHHS
+263 MHYVGMAAAEFSHSS
-278 MMQSQGLSNPGLAVW
+278 MMQPHGVSNAGLAVW

-307 CSMLDAQMRAT
+307 SSMLDAQLRAARLAT
-318 RLAARLRFAN
+318 RLNRANQELR
-328 KELLQLALHDNLT
+328 QLAMHDNLT
-341 ALPNRVMLEQQLD
+341 TLPNRVMLEQQLD
-354 RVIKKAML
+354 LAIKQAML
-362 NDFRFAVIYMD
+362 NEHRFAVIYMD

-392 LLAVA
+392 LVAVA
-397 ERLRSQLSE
+397 ERLCSQLSN
-406 TMLLARLGGDEFV
+406 TMLLVRLGGDEFV
-419 LMVKR
+419 LMAE
-424 CDISPARQLAQRLV
+424 CDISAARQLAQKLV
-438 KVIGKPFEF
+438 KVISSPFEL

-473 LFNADAAMYHTKNSG
+473 LFNADAAMYHTKHSG
-488 RNGWCLFERAMSAA
+488 RNGWCLFEPAMSAA

-509 TNDLWEA
+509 ANDLWEA
-516 LERQQ
+516 IEREQ
-521 MRLFYQPKFRSGG
+521 MRLFYQPKFCSGG

-569 VALGNWVIEEA
+569 IALGNWVIGEA
-580 CRQLRIWHNQ
+580 CRQLRIWHSQ
-590 GHTEWTVS
+590 GHSDWTVS

-607 QRDLLATLTRTLTR
+607 QRDLLTILTQTLARN
-621 YQLPGCA
+621 QLPGSA

-636 IAMRDPVFSQ
+636 IAMRDPAFSQ

-656 VSIAIDNFGIGYA
+656 VSVAIDNFGIGYA

-676 LDASELKIDRSFINS
+676 LDASELKIDRSFINC

-742 LGKPTPADRVEVFS
+742 LGKPTPADRVEALSFPS
-756 LAARQHPMP
+756 LQQPV
-765 AASG
+765 ASLSG

>member
-1 MFLNQSDK
+1 
-9 ITIYRPAWLA
+9 
-19 GNKMQIIKRL
+19 
-29 RLRARL
+29 
-35 AGSKKGINTGINH
+35 
-48 FHPLGVFL
+48 
-56 NDLSDCTQHQLS
+56 
-68 AGGEELPMLPVTWDG
+68 MLLVTWNG
-83 VLVSISLIVAFIAS
+83 VLICVSLIVAFIAS

-107 AVSRG
+107 AVSHG
-112 WSARFWLLAGGS
+112 WSARFWLLVGGTT
-124 AMGIGIW
+124 MGIGIW
-131 AMHFIGMLAMMMPV
+131 AMHFIGMLAMMMPM
-145 TMRYDIR
+145 TMRYDTR
-152 LTSLSLLVAI
+152 LTILSLLVAI
-162 LASCLAFGQTVGG
+162 LASICAFSQTVSG
-175 LHLTRHRLLRGSL
+175 LHLTRQRLLRGTL
-188 ILGAGVAAMH
+188 ILGVGVVVMH
-198 YLGMYALLIEPRPE
+198 YLGMYALLINPQPE
-212 WNSVLVVLSVL
+212 WNRLLVTLSVL
-223 IAFVASG
+223 IALAASG

-235 AFHLRKGEH
+235 AFHLRQGDH

-249 RGLASLVMGIAIAG
+249 RGLASLVMAIAIAG
-263 MHYVGMAAATFSHHS
+263 MHYVGMAAAVFRHGSI
-278 MMQSQGLSNPGLAVW
+278 MQPYGVSNPGLAVW
-293 VTLITLTILGITLL
+293 VTLITLIILGITLL
-307 CSMLDAQMRAT
+307 SSMLDAQMRAARLAT
-318 RLAARLRFAN
+318 RLNRANQELR
-328 KELLQLALHDNLT
+328 QLAMHDNLT

-354 RVIKKAML
+354 LAIKQALL
-362 NDFRFAVIYMD
+362 NEDRFAVIYMD

-392 LLAVA
+392 LVAVA
-397 ERLRSQLSE
+397 ERLRSQLSN
-406 TMLLARLGGDEFV
+406 TMLLVRLGGDEFV
-419 LMVKR
+419 LMAE
-424 CDISPARQLAQRLV
+424 CDINPARQLAQKLV
-438 KVIGKPFEF
+438 KVIGTPFEL

-473 LFNADAAMYHTKNSG
+473 LFNADAAMYHTKHSG
-488 RNGWCLFERAMSAA
+488 RNGWCLFEPAMSAA

-509 TNDLWEA
+509 ANDLWEA
-516 LERQQ
+516 IDRQQ

-569 VALGNWVIEEA
+569 VALGNWVIGEA
-580 CRQLRIWHNQ
+580 CRQLRIWHSQ
-590 GHTEWTVS
+590 GHGEWTVS

-607 QRDLLATLTRTLTR
+607 QRDLLSTLNETLAR
-621 YQLPGCA
+621 YQLSGSA

-636 IAMRDPVFSQ
+636 IAMRDPAFSQ

-656 VSIAIDNFGIGYA
+656 VSVAIDNFGIGYA

-676 LDASELKIDRSFINS
+676 LDASELKIDRSFINC

-742 LGKPTPADRVEVFS
+742 LGKPTPPDRVEAFS
-756 LAARQHPMP
+756 IPALRQPVVSV
-765 AASG
+765 SG

>member
-1 MFLNQSDK
+1 
-9 ITIYRPAWLA
+9 
-19 GNKMQIIKRL
+19 
-29 RLRARL
+29 
-35 AGSKKGINTGINH
+35 
-48 FHPLGVFL
+48 
-56 NDLSDCTQHQLS
+56 
-68 AGGEELPMLPVTWDG
+68 MLPVTWDS
-83 VLVSISLIVAFIAS
+83 VLICVSLIVVFIAS

-107 AVSRG
+107 AVTRG
-112 WSARFWLLAGGS
+112 WSARFWLLVGGI
-124 AMGIGIW
+124 AMGIGVW
-131 AMHFIGMLAMMMPV
+131 AMHFIGMLAMMLPMM
-145 TMRYDIR
+145 MRYDTR
-152 LTSLSLLVAI
+152 LTILSLLVAI
-162 LASCLAFGQTVGG
+162 LASVLAFGQTVGG
-175 LHLTRHRLLRGSL
+175 LHLTRQRLLRGTL
-188 ILGAGVAAMH
+188 ILGAGVAIMH
-198 YLGMYALLIEPRPE
+198 YLGMYALLIEPQPE
-212 WNSVLVVLSVL
+212 WNALLVALSVL
-223 IAFVASG
+223 IAFAASG
-230 VALWL
+230 LALWL
-235 AFHLRKGEH
+235 AFHLRQGDH
-244 HLLLM
+244 HLMLM

-263 MHYVGMAAATFSHHS
+263 MHYVGMAAAEFSHSS
-278 MMQSQGLSNPGLAVW
+278 MMQPHGVSNAGLAVW

-307 CSMLDAQMRAT
+307 SSMLDAQLRAARLAT
-318 RLAARLRFAN
+318 RLNRANQELR
-328 KELLQLALHDNLT
+328 QLAMHDNLT
-341 ALPNRVMLEQQLD
+341 TLPNRVMLEQQLD
-354 RVIKKAML
+354 LAIKQAMI
-362 NDFRFAVIYMD
+362 NEHRFAVIYMD

-392 LLAVA
+392 LVAVA
-397 ERLRSQLSE
+397 ERLRSQLSN
-406 TMLLARLGGDEFV
+406 TMLLVRLGGDEFV
-419 LMVKR
+419 LMAE
-424 CDISPARQLAQRLV
+424 CDISAARQLAQKLV
-438 KVIGKPFEF
+438 KVISSPFEL

-473 LFNADAAMYHTKNSG
+473 LFNADAAMYHTKHSG
-488 RNGWCLFERAMSAA
+488 RNGWCLFEPAMSAA

-509 TNDLWEA
+509 ANDLWEA
-516 LERQQ
+516 IEREQ
-521 MRLFYQPKFRSGG
+521 MRLFYQPKFCSGG

-569 VALGNWVIEEA
+569 IALGNWVIGEA

-590 GHTEWTVS
+590 GHSDWTVS

-607 QRDLLATLTRTLTR
+607 QRDLLTILTQTLAR
-621 YQLPGCA
+621 YQLLGSA

-636 IAMRDPVFSQ
+636 IAMRDPAFSQ

-656 VSIAIDNFGIGYA
+656 VSVAIDNFGIGYA

-676 LDASELKIDRSFINS
+676 LDASELKIDRSFINC

-742 LGKPTPADRVEVFS
+742 LGKPTPADRVEALSFPS
-756 LAARQHPMP
+756 LRQPV
-765 AASG
+765 ASLPG

>member
-1 MFLNQSDK
+1 
-9 ITIYRPAWLA
+9 
-19 GNKMQIIKRL
+19 
-29 RLRARL
+29 
-35 AGSKKGINTGINH
+35 
-48 FHPLGVFL
+48 
-56 NDLSDCTQHQLS
+56 
-68 AGGEELPMLPVTWDG
+68 MLPVTWDS
-83 VLVSISLIVAFIAS
+83 VLICVSLIVALIAS

-112 WSARFWLLAGGS
+112 WSARFWLLVGGI
-124 AMGIGIW
+124 AMGIGVW
-131 AMHFIGMLAMMMPV
+131 AMHFIGMLAMMLPMM
-145 TMRYDIR
+145 MRYDTR
-152 LTSLSLLVAI
+152 LTILSLLVAI
-162 LASCLAFGQTVGG
+162 LASVLAFGQTVGG
-175 LHLTRHRLLRGSL
+175 LHLTRQRLLRGTL
-188 ILGAGVAAMH
+188 ILGAGVVVMH
-198 YLGMYALLIEPRPE
+198 YLGMYALLIEPQPE
-212 WNSVLVVLSVL
+212 WNALLVALSVL
-223 IAFVASG
+223 IAFAASG
-230 VALWL
+230 LALWL
-235 AFHLRKGEH
+235 AFHLRQGDH
-244 HLLLM
+244 HLMLM

-263 MHYVGMAAATFSHHS
+263 MHYVGMAAAEFSHSS
-278 MMQSQGLSNPGLAVW
+278 MMQPHGVSNAGLAVW

-307 CSMLDAQMRAT
+307 SSMLDAQLRAARLAT
-318 RLAARLRFAN
+318 RLNRANQELR
-328 KELLQLALHDNLT
+328 QLAMHDNLT
-341 ALPNRVMLEQQLD
+341 TLPNRVMLEQQLD
-354 RVIKKAML
+354 LAIKQAML
-362 NDFRFAVIYMD
+362 NEHRFAVIYMD

-392 LLAVA
+392 LVAVA
-397 ERLRSQLSE
+397 ERLCSQLSN
-406 TMLLARLGGDEFV
+406 TMLLVRLGGDEFV
-419 LMVKR
+419 LMAE
-424 CDISPARQLAQRLV
+424 CDISAARQLAQKLV
-438 KVIGKPFEF
+438 KVISSPFEL

-473 LFNADAAMYHTKNSG
+473 LFNADAAMYHTKHSG
-488 RNGWCLFERAMSAA
+488 RNGWCLFEPAMSAA

-509 TNDLWEA
+509 ANDLWEA
-516 LERQQ
+516 IEREQ
-521 MRLFYQPKFRSGG
+521 MRLFYQPKFCSGG

-569 VALGNWVIEEA
+569 IALGNWVIGEA
-580 CRQLRIWHNQ
+580 CRQLRLWHNQ
-590 GHTEWTVS
+590 GHSDWTVS

-607 QRDLLATLTRTLTR
+607 QRDLLTILTQTLARN
-621 YQLPGCA
+621 QLPGSA

-636 IAMRDPVFSQ
+636 IAMRDPAFSQ

-656 VSIAIDNFGIGYA
+656 VSVAIDNFGIGYA

-676 LDASELKIDRSFINS
+676 LDASELKIDRSFINC

-742 LGKPTPADRVEVFS
+742 LGKPTPADRVEALSFPS
-756 LAARQHPMP
+756 LRQPV
-765 AASG
+765 ASLSG

>member
-1 MFLNQSDK
+1 
-9 ITIYRPAWLA
+9 
-19 GNKMQIIKRL
+19 
-29 RLRARL
+29 
-35 AGSKKGINTGINH
+35 
-48 FHPLGVFL
+48 
-56 NDLSDCTQHQLS
+56 
-68 AGGEELPMLPVTWDG
+68 MLPVTWDS
-83 VLVSISLIVAFIAS
+83 VLICVSLIVAFIAS

-112 WSARFWLLAGGS
+112 WSARFWLLVGGI
-124 AMGIGIW
+124 AMGIGVW
-131 AMHFIGMLAMMMPV
+131 SMHFIGMLAMMLPMI
-145 TMRYDIR
+145 MRYDTR
-152 LTSLSLLVAI
+152 LTILSLLVAI
-162 LASCLAFGQTVGG
+162 LASVLAFGQTVGG
-175 LHLTRHRLLRGSL
+175 LHLTRQRLLRGTL
-188 ILGAGVAAMH
+188 ILGAGVVVMH
-198 YLGMYALLIEPRPE
+198 YLGMYALLIEPQPE
-212 WNSVLVVLSVL
+212 WNALLVALSVL
-223 IAFVASG
+223 IAFAASG
-230 VALWL
+230 LALWL
-235 AFHLRKGEH
+235 AFHLRQGDH
-244 HLLLM
+244 HLMLM

-263 MHYVGMAAATFSHHS
+263 MHYVGMAAAEFSHSS
-278 MMQSQGLSNPGLAVW
+278 MMQPHGVSNAGLAVW

-307 CSMLDAQMRAT
+307 SSMLDAQLRAARLAT
-318 RLAARLRFAN
+318 RLNRANQELR
-328 KELLQLALHDNLT
+328 QLAMHDNLT
-341 ALPNRVMLEQQLD
+341 TLPNRVMLEQQLD
-354 RVIKKAML
+354 LAIKQAML
-362 NDFRFAVIYMD
+362 NEHRFAVIYMD

-392 LLAVA
+392 LVAVA
-397 ERLRSQLSE
+397 ERLCSQLSN
-406 TMLLARLGGDEFV
+406 TMLLVRLGGDEFV
-419 LMVKR
+419 LMAE
-424 CDISPARQLAQRLV
+424 CDISAARQLAQKLV
-438 KVIGKPFEF
+438 KVISSPFEL

-473 LFNADAAMYHTKNSG
+473 LFNADAAMYHTKHSG
-488 RNGWCLFERAMSAA
+488 RNGWCLFEPAMSAA

-509 TNDLWEA
+509 ANDLWEA
-516 LERQQ
+516 IEREQ
-521 MRLFYQPKFRSGG
+521 MRLFYQPKFCSGG

-569 VALGNWVIEEA
+569 IALGNWVIGEA
-580 CRQLRIWHNQ
+580 CRQLRIWHSQ
-590 GHTEWTVS
+590 GHSDWTVS

-607 QRDLLATLTRTLTR
+607 QRDLLTILTQTLARN
-621 YQLPGCA
+621 QLPGSA

-636 IAMRDPVFSQ
+636 IAMRDPAFSQ

-656 VSIAIDNFGIGYA
+656 VSVAIDNFGIGYA

-676 LDASELKIDRSFINS
+676 LDASELKIDRSFINC

-742 LGKPTPADRVEVFS
+742 LGKPTPADRVEALSFPS
-756 LAARQHPMP
+756 LRQPV
-765 AASG
+765 ASLSG

>member
-1 MFLNQSDK
+1 
-9 ITIYRPAWLA
+9 
-19 GNKMQIIKRL
+19 
-29 RLRARL
+29 
-35 AGSKKGINTGINH
+35 
-48 FHPLGVFL
+48 
-56 NDLSDCTQHQLS
+56 
-68 AGGEELPMLPVTWDG
+68 MLPVTWDS
-83 VLVSISLIVAFIAS
+83 VLICVSLIVVFIAS

-107 AVSRG
+107 AVTRG
-112 WSARFWLLAGGS
+112 WSARFWLLVGGI
-124 AMGIGIW
+124 AMGIGVW
-131 AMHFIGMLAMMMPV
+131 AMHFIGMLAMMLPMM
-145 TMRYDIR
+145 MRYDTR
-152 LTSLSLLVAI
+152 LTILSLLVAI
-162 LASCLAFGQTVGG
+162 LASVLAFGQTVGG
-175 LHLTRHRLLRGSL
+175 LHLTRQRLLRGTL
-188 ILGAGVAAMH
+188 ILGAGVAIMH
-198 YLGMYALLIEPRPE
+198 YLGMYALLIEPQPE
-212 WNSVLVVLSVL
+212 WNALLVALSVL
-223 IAFVASG
+223 IAFAASG
-230 VALWL
+230 LALWL
-235 AFHLRKGEH
+235 AFHLRQGDH
-244 HLLLM
+244 HLMLM

-263 MHYVGMAAATFSHHS
+263 MHYVGMAAAEFSHSS
-278 MMQSQGLSNPGLAVW
+278 MMQPHGVSNAGLAVW

-307 CSMLDAQMRAT
+307 SSMLDAQLRAARLAT
-318 RLAARLRFAN
+318 RLNRANQELR
-328 KELLQLALHDNLT
+328 QLAMHDNLT
-341 ALPNRVMLEQQLD
+341 TLPNRVMLEQQLD
-354 RVIKKAML
+354 LAIKQAMI
-362 NDFRFAVIYMD
+362 NEHRFAVIYMD

-392 LLAVA
+392 LVAVA
-397 ERLRSQLSE
+397 ERLRSQLSN
-406 TMLLARLGGDEFV
+406 TMLLVRLGGDEFV
-419 LMVKR
+419 LMAE
-424 CDISPARQLAQRLV
+424 CDISAARQLAQKLV
-438 KVIGKPFEF
+438 KVISSPFEL

-473 LFNADAAMYHTKNSG
+473 LFNADAAMYHTKHSG
-488 RNGWCLFERAMSAA
+488 RNGWCLFEPAMSAA

-509 TNDLWEA
+509 ANDLWEA
-516 LERQQ
+516 IEREQ
-521 MRLFYQPKFRSGG
+521 MRLFYQPKFCSGG

-569 VALGNWVIEEA
+569 IALGNWVIGEA

-590 GHTEWTVS
+590 GHSDWTVS

-607 QRDLLATLTRTLTR
+607 QRDLLTILTQTLAR
-621 YQLPGCA
+621 YQLRGSA

-636 IAMRDPVFSQ
+636 IAMRDPAFSQ

-656 VSIAIDNFGIGYA
+656 VSVAIDNFGIGYA

-676 LDASELKIDRSFINS
+676 LDASELKIDRSFINC

-742 LGKPTPADRVEVFS
+742 LGKPTPADRVEALSFPS
-756 LAARQHPMP
+756 LRQPV
-765 AASG
+765 ASLPG